1 MSKFV
6 NPRPLGYWLWHRA
19 AVSESDSLFGGNRT
33 VGISPGSFIV
43 FIGDPAAVFVAQ
55 TT

>member
-1 MSKFV
+1 
-6 NPRPLGYWLWHRA
+6 
-19 AVSESDSLFGGNRT
+19 VSESDSLFGGNRT

-43 FIGDPAAVFVAQ
+43 FIGDPAAVFMAQ